1 MSVSVAVSFP
11 AVVVALQVYCPPW
24 DVRRGVNL
32 SVLLRDAVDLST
44 TISISLSVLILIP
57 TGVTHC
63 SVKSSVSEPPSSR
76 VTVQIK
82 ENTFPAV
89 RVPVVEIATLG

>member
-11 AVVVALQVYCPPW
+11 AVVVASQVYCPPW

-44 TISISLSVLILIP
+44 TISISLSVSTLIP
-57 TGVTHC
+57 SGVTHC
-63 SVKSSVSEPPSSR
+63 TVKSSVSEPLSSR
-76 VTVQIK
+76 VTVQMK
-82 ENTFPAV
+82 ENSFPAV
-89 RVPVVEIATLG
+89 REPVLEIATLG